1 MGKHNLRNAAKEA
14 TKNATKNDSDS
25 DSDSFYSE
33 SESDSEGCESDSE
46 GCESDS
52 DPGLTTTKN
61 AEYHALLQTLFPS
74 KYTIHDLKENSDD
87 DNEEADSSYTSESEF
102 DLEDESKSD
111 EESNNSSENKCVHIK
126 KTKRV
131 SSKPKFTPEPKIFNI
146 FLPSKDDRRED
157 DYSSESER
165 EGGGN
170 PMESLVEHEDDP
182 LSSDDLKSPDAKTK
196 GKSNKNQKEDV
207 LTKDETIAK
216 YLDMELS
223 DEHFATLSTDEAA
236 FWKQL
241 DAFHLKPPLET
252 ADTDTKKPTLK
263 TLCNNRILLDG
274 CIAECKSQFYDEV
287 VKRSVRVKKEKE
299 RNRRI
304 YRQILANKSSGGD
317 AAYFSTLNS
326 SQQNR
331 LIKKMREI
339 NNISHNAT
347 PHRIQVLDNDHIPLP
362 IKAIAMEKI
371 TSFVNMS
378 PEDSDYSKLK
388 YWIDIFMKIPFGI
401 YKEQPV
407 SMADGPDKCHEFMT
421 DAQATLDAVAYGL
434 NDAKMQILQYL
445 GQLVSNPAAIGTSV
459 AIHGPMGTGKTTL
472 VREGISKILNRPFAF
487 VALGGATDSS
497 FLEGH
502 SYTYVGSVIG
512 KIIQIIIE
520 SKCMNPVIYFDELD
534 KISDTP
540 RGEEITGILTHL
552 TDTTQNSQF
561 HDKYFSEF
569 EFDLSKCLFIFSY
582 NDETKINP
590 ILKDRMYHIRTQG
603 YQRPEKTIISKLHLM
618 PNICKQMN
626 LLPTDVVMA
635 DEIIHYIVDHYCVK
649 QYDME
654 EFGVRNLKRYLEII
668 YSKINLYRLVKPGT
682 PMCGA
687 DNVSF
692 EITFP
697 LTVTRK
703 MVDTFIKNLK
713 KDVRSEAAM
722 SMYM

>member
-1 MGKHNLRNAAKEA
+1 M
-14 TKNATKNDSDS
+14 
-25 DSDSFYSE
+25 
-33 SESDSEGCESDSE
+33 
-46 GCESDS
+46 
-52 DPGLTTTKN
+52 
-61 AEYHALLQTLFPS
+61 
-74 KYTIHDLKENSDD
+74 
-87 DNEEADSSYTSESEF
+87 
-102 DLEDESKSD
+102 
-111 EESNNSSENKCVHIK
+111 HIK
-126 KTKRV
+126 KAKRA
-131 SSKPKFTPEPKIFNI
+131 SSRSKSKSKSTSEPKIFNI
-146 FLPSKDDRRED
+146 FLPENNDHYE
-157 DYSSESER
+157 DYSSESEQ
-165 EGGGN
+165 EQGAADQEFA
-170 PMESLVEHEDDP
+170 PSEHEDDP
-182 LSSDDLKSPDAKTK
+182 LSSDDLKSPDVKSKRK
-196 GKSNKNQKEDV
+196 GSSKDTASM
-207 LTKDETIAK
+207 TMDETITK
-216 YLDMELS
+216 YLNMNLS
-223 DEHFATLSTDEAA
+223 DEHFSTLSEDEAS
-236 FWKQL
+236 FWKQMNAFNAKETPTTESDSNL
-241 DAFHLKPPLET
+241 DPIKQKARQ
-252 ADTDTKKPTLK
+252 TLRSK
-263 TLCNNRILLDG
+263 HILMDA
-274 CIAECKSQFYDEV
+274 CIASCKSLFYDEV
-287 VKRSVRVKKEKE
+287 MKRSVRVKKEKE

-304 YRQILANKSSGGD
+304 YRQILANKNGSND

-326 SQQNR
+326 AQQNK

-339 NNISHNAT
+339 NSISNSST
-347 PHRIQVLDNDHIPLP
+347 PHRIQVLENDNIPLR

-371 TSFVNMS
+371 TSFSNMS
-378 PEDSDYSKLK
+378 TEDSDYSKLK
-388 YWIDIFMKIPFGI
+388 YWNDTFMKIPFGQ

-407 SMADGPDKCHEFMT
+407 SMDDGMEKCHEFMT
-421 DAQATLDAVAYGL
+421 EAQATLDAVTYGL
-434 NDAKMQILQYL
+434 DDAKMQILQYL
-445 GQLVSNPAAIGTSV
+445 GQLVSNPEAIGTSV

-512 KIIQIIIE
+512 KILQIIIE

-569 EFDLSKCLFIFSY
+569 AFDLSKCLFIFSY

-618 PNICKQMN
+618 PNICKQVN
-626 LLPTDVVMA
+626 LQLSDVIIA

-654 EFGVRNLKRYLEII
+654 EFGVRNLKRYLEVI

-713 KDVRSEAAM
+713 KDVRSEAAL

>member
-1 MGKHNLRNAAKEA
+1 MGKHNLRNAAKDVA
-14 TKNATKNDSDS
+14 KDKLDSDNDSD
-25 DSDSFYSE
+25 DSFYSNSDTE
-33 SESDSEGCESDSE
+33 SESEGDLDQ
-46 GCESDS
+46 G
-52 DPGLTTTKN
+52 PGATTTQN
-61 AEYHALLQTLFPS
+61 SEYQALLQTLFPS
-74 KYTIHDLKENSDD
+74 KYTIHDLKENSEDD
-87 DNEEADSSYTSESEF
+87 DADDSSYYSESDSESESTS
-102 DLEDESKSD
+102 EIETKSND
-111 EESNNSSENKCVHIK
+111 SSENKCVHIK

-131 SSKPKFTPEPKIFNI
+131 SSKPKEKPESKIFNI
-146 FLPSKDDRRED
+146 FLPGSDGRHE
-157 DYSSESER
+157 DYSSDSEQ
-165 EGGGN
+165 EQGAAEHGL
-170 PMESLVEHEDDP
+170 PEHEDDP
-182 LSSDDLKSPDAKTK
+182 LSSDDLKSPDAKGK
-196 GKSNKNQKEDV
+196 EKSNKEAI
-207 LTKDETIAK
+207 TKDKTKNETITK

-223 DEHFATLSTDEAA
+223 DEHFATLSADEAS

-241 DAFHLKPPLET
+241 DAFHIDKLDKSLATTDNAKPLR
-252 ADTDTKKPTLK
+252 
-263 TLCNNRILLDG
+263 NNRILLDG
-274 CIAECKSQFYDEV
+274 CIAECKSLYYDEV
-287 VKRSVRVKKEKE
+287 MKRSVRVKKEKE
-299 RNRRI
+299 RNQRI
-304 YRQILANKSSGGD
+304 YKHILTNNNSGGD
-317 AAYFSTLNS
+317 AAYFNTLNS
-326 SQQNR
+326 VQQNK

-339 NNISHNAT
+339 KNISSSST
-347 PHRIQVLDNDHIPLP
+347 PHRIQVLENDNIPLP
-362 IKAIAMEKI
+362 IKAIAMAKI
-371 TSFVNMS
+371 AELTGAEES
-378 PEDSDYSKLK
+378 EASKIN
-388 YWIDIFMKIPFGI
+388 YWINTFMKIPFGI
-401 YKEQPV
+401 YKDQPV
-407 SMADGPDKCHEFMT
+407 SIEDGPDKCHEFMT
-421 DAQATLDAVAYGL
+421 NAQATLDAVTYGL

-445 GQLVSNPAAIGTSV
+445 GQLVSNPSSIGTSV

-487 VALGGATDSS
+487 IALGGATDSS

-512 KIIQIIIE
+512 KILQIIIE

-569 EFDLSKCLFIFSY
+569 GFDLSKCLFIFSY
-582 NDETKINP
+582 NDESKINP
-590 ILKDRMYHIRTQG
+590 ILKDRMYNIRTQG
-603 YQRPEKTIISKLHLM
+603 YQRPEKTIISKLHLL

-626 LLPTDVVMA
+626 LQQTDIIIA

-654 EFGVRNLKRYLEII
+654 EFGVRNLKRYLEVI

-682 PMCGA
+682 PMCGV

-697 LTVTRK
+697 LTVTKK

-713 KDVRSEAAM
+713 KNVMSEAAQ

>member
-1 MGKHNLRNAAKEA
+1 MGKHHP
-14 TKNATKNDSDS
+14 KNKNIKDNSKSDPDSQS
-25 DSDSFYSE
+25 DDDDSFYS
-33 SESDSEGCESDSE
+33 DSETEHESKLE
-46 GCESDS
+46 
-52 DPGLTTTKN
+52 PPLTNTQN
-61 AEYHALLQTLFPS
+61 LEYHALLKTLFPS

-87 DNEEADSSYTSESEF
+87 DDDDSSYCDKSESGS
-102 DLEDESKSD
+102 DADVESI
-111 EESNNSSENKCVHIK
+111 SNDSNDSSENKCVHMK
-126 KTKRV
+126 NAKRV
-131 SSKPKFTPEPKIFNI
+131 PKPKPDPKIFNI
-146 FLPSKDDRRED
+146 FLPKEDRRE
-157 DYSSESER
+157 DYSSESEL
-165 EGGGN
+165 EE
-170 PMESLVEHEDDP
+170 PLVEHEDDP
-182 LSSDDLKSPDAKTK
+182 LSSDDLTSPYDAKI
-196 GKSNKNQKEDV
+196 KSKKESKNKIKR
-207 LTKDETIAK
+207 TKDNGETKNETNKDKIIDK
-216 YLDMELS
+216 YLNIELS
-223 DEHFATLSTDEAA
+223 DEHASTLTAEEAS

-241 DAFHLKPPLET
+241 NTFHTKSTDQLDADKQLV
-252 ADTDTKKPTLK
+252 ANDTQSRRK
-263 TLCNNRILLDG
+263 NRILLDA
-274 CIAECKSQFYDEV
+274 CISSCKSLFYDEV

-304 YRQILANKSSGGD
+304 YRQILANKNGSND
-317 AAYFSTLNS
+317 AAYFSTLDS
-326 SQQNR
+326 AQQNR

-339 NNISHNAT
+339 NSISHNST
-347 PHRIQVLDNDHIPLP
+347 PHRIQVLENDHIPLS

-371 TSFVNMS
+371 TSFANMS
-378 PEDSDYSKLK
+378 SEDSDYSKLK
-388 YWIDIFMKIPFGI
+388 YWIDTFMKIPFGV

-407 SMADGPDKCHEFMT
+407 SIADGADKCHNFLT
-421 DAQATLDAVAYGL
+421 DAQALLDEVTYGL

-445 GQLVSNPAAIGTSV
+445 GQLVANPAAIGTSI

-626 LLPTDVVMA
+626 LEPTDVVIT

-649 QYDME
+649 QYNME
-654 EFGVRNLKRYLEII
+654 EFGVRNLKRYLEVI

-682 PMCGA
+682 VMCGA

-692 EITFP
+692 EIAFP
-697 LTVTRK
+697 FVLTKTI
-703 MVDTFIKNLK
+703 VDTFIKNLK
-713 KDVRSEAAM
+713 KDVRSEAVM

>member
-1 MGKHNLRNAAKEA
+1 MGKHHP
-14 TKNATKNDSDS
+14 KNVKVNPKSDS
-25 DSDSFYSE
+25 DSDSQSETDDNDNFYSE
-33 SESDSEGCESDSE
+33 SEL
-46 GCESDS
+46 
-52 DPGLTTTKN
+52 DPSPTNTQN
-61 AEYHALLQTLFPS
+61 SEYHALLNTLFPP

-87 DNEEADSSYTSESEF
+87 EDDDSSYCDESESE
-102 DLEDESKSD
+102 SD
-111 EESNNSSENKCVHIK
+111 VNVDAELASNDSSENKCVHMK
-126 KTKRV
+126 NTKRV
-131 SSKPKFTPEPKIFNI
+131 VSKPKPEPKIFNI
-146 FLPSKDDRRED
+146 FLPSKEDRRE
-157 DYSSESER
+157 DYSSESES
-165 EGGGN
+165 EE
-170 PMESLVEHEDDP
+170 PLAEHEDDP
-182 LSSDDLKSPDAKTK
+182 LSSDDLTSPDAKTK
-196 GKSNKNQKEDV
+196 SKKEKKNKR
-207 LTKDETIAK
+207 TKDNSKTKNETNKDEIINK
-216 YLDMELS
+216 YLNMELS
-223 DEHFATLSTDEAA
+223 DEYASTLTVEETS
-236 FWKQL
+236 FWKQVNTFCTNAAAKQSLEL
-241 DAFHLKPPLET
+241 DATAKQSFEQQDAADALPLR
-252 ADTDTKKPTLK
+252 K
-263 TLCNNRILLDG
+263 NRILLDA
-274 CIAECKSQFYDEV
+274 CISSCKSLFYDEV

-304 YRQILANKSSGGD
+304 YRQILANKNGSND

-326 SQQNR
+326 AQQNR

-339 NNISHNAT
+339 NSISHNST
-347 PHRIQVLDNDHIPLP
+347 PHRIQVLENDHIPLP

-371 TSFVNMS
+371 TSFANMS
-378 PEDSDYSKLK
+378 SEDSDYSKLK
-388 YWIDIFMKIPFGI
+388 YWIDTFMKIPFGV

-407 SMADGPDKCHEFMT
+407 SIADGADKCHNFLT
-421 DAQATLDAVAYGL
+421 DAQALLDEVTYGL

-445 GQLVSNPAAIGTSV
+445 GQLVANPAAIGTSI

-626 LLPTDVVMA
+626 LLSEDVVIT

-649 QYDME
+649 QYNME
-654 EFGVRNLKRYLEII
+654 EFGVRNLKRYLEVI

-682 PMCGA
+682 IMCGA

-697 LTVTRK
+697 FTMTK
-703 MVDTFIKNLK
+703 TIVDTFIKNLK
-713 KDVRSEAAM
+713 KDIRSEAVM